1 MRAGFELGV
10 LCVPNARFAME
21 EARQRGLQ
29 RSDPTSGALR
39 EAKFSQTL
47 A

>member
-10 LCVPNARFAME
+10 LCVPNACFAIAL
-21 EARQRGLQ
+21 ARQHGLQ